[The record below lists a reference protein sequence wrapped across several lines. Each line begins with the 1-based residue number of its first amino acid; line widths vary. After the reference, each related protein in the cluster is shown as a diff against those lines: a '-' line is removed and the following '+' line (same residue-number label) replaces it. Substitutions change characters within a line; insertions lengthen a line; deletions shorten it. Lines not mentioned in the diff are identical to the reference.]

1 MLNSKLT
8 SLESFPRIMLPT
20 INGHII
26 ELTNHS
32 LISDW
37 TMVIIYRGH
46 HSKNCTEFLNLLNS
60 FHQQFADIG
69 ITIIAASADN
79 REQLQQHLKQLT
91 VSFPIACELSVEQMY
106 QLNLHLS
113 VPKDFQETNHPFAEP
128 ALFIVDEQSQI
139 ILSDITNNP
148 YTRPN
153 LDLLLSGLTELKSQ
167 S

>member
-8 SLESFPRIMLPT
+8 SLESFPRIILQT

-79 REQLQQHLKQLT
+79 REQLQQHLKKLT
-91 VSFPIACELSVEQMY
+91 VSFPIACELSVEHMY

-113 VPKDFQETNHPFAEP
+113 MPKDFHELT
-128 ALFIVDEQSQI
+128 I
-139 ILSDITNNP
+139 
-148 YTRPN
+148 
-153 LDLLLSGLTELKSQ
+153 LLLSQLYLSSMSKAKLYCLISRTILILVQ
-167 S
+167 I